1 MTATEEGRPA
11 SESAAGTPPSNPIPE
26 APAASDPVTE
36 SAATSELPTAG
47 GDTAGVPASGSRRIL
62 IGSQRDPAAY
72 RVRPKRDWTPVE
84 GEDGPSGEQGG
95 KPHRR
100 RHRGGKRHGGS
111 GREQGAGDTEHG
123 AGSAEIAPTA
133 EAVSSPPAFVRSAP
147 VAAAAPPVE
156 AAAPRRSP
164 VPLPPV
170 EPLPEVVV
178 HPAEEDDVPVVP
190 GRRQKLTAA
199 MEAELDRAMAG
210 VSLDDLMSGT
220 AGWSFRKARSS
231 PNRGIASASSPC
243 VATRCS
249 SSSAVA
255 SRAAF
260 PLQSLE
266 TPPAVGDEIEVVVQ
280 RYHAEEG
287 LYDLGL
293 PGAAVELGNW
303 DEVQE
308 GMLVDA
314 AGHRPQH
321 GRAGVRSEPHPRLHP
336 REPDFALPRGGPGPV
351 RRPALHLPDHRGQ
364 PRAEEPRPQPPRRAG
379 AREGGKEAAVLLLAR
394 AGPDPRRHRAEA
406 AGFRRVR
413 RAGQRDRRPA
423 ARQPVVVG
431 PREASQRGRAGRPD
445 HPRPHREDRPADG
458 PHRTFLPRHAG
469 EPLDGGRRQVSAAHA
484 RSAAR

>member
-1 MTATEEGRPA
+1 M
-11 SESAAGTPPSNPIPE
+11 
-26 APAASDPVTE
+26 
-36 SAATSELPTAG
+36 
-47 GDTAGVPASGSRRIL
+47 
-62 IGSQRDPAAY
+62 
-72 RVRPKRDWTPVE
+72 E

-199 MEAELDRAMAG
+199 MEAELDRAMAS

-220 AGWSFRKARSS
+220 QGGPSEGALD

-260 PLQSLE
+260 RCNRWS
-266 TPPAVGDEIEVVVQ
+266 
-280 RYHAEEG
+280 
-287 LYDLGL
+287 
-293 PGAAVELGNW
+293 
-303 DEVQE
+303 
-308 GMLVDA
+308 A
-314 AGHRPQH
+314 AG
-321 GRAGVRSEPHPRLHP
+321 GW
-336 REPDFALPRGGPGPV
+336 
-351 RRPALHLPDHRGQ
+351 
-364 PRAEEPRPQPPRRAG
+364 RRA
-379 AREGGKEAAVLLLAR
+379 
-394 AGPDPRRHRAEA
+394 
-406 AGFRRVR
+406 
-413 RAGQRDRRPA
+413 
-423 ARQPVVVG
+423 
-431 PREASQRGRAGRPD
+431 
-445 HPRPHREDRPADG
+445 
-458 PHRTFLPRHAG
+458 
-469 EPLDGGRRQVSAAHA
+469 
-484 RSAAR
+484 